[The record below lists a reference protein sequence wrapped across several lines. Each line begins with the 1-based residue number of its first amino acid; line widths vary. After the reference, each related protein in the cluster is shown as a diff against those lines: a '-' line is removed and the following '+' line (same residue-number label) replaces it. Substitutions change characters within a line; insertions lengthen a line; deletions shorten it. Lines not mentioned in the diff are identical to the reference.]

1 MAGFSLC
8 IGIFGVENFYGG
20 DPASIVKVV
29 QQAEKAGVDQCVIT
43 DHVVMG
49 ERTDRYPYGD
59 FPTPPDYQWF
69 EPLTTLSVI
78 AGATNTIRLSQGVLI
93 APLRS
98 AALLAKQAATLDQLS
113 GGRLDLGIGTG
124 WQREEYEA
132 SGIPFKGR
140 KQRLIEQIRA
150 MKTLW
155 TESPASFS
163 GDTVAFEKIHSRP
176 FPAQSGGVPVWVGIA
191 ANGQNIPWLAE
202 VADGWIPIEQDP
214 AAYGPKIAALREA
227 VAKAGRDPVRFAVRA
242 QVQPQFD
249 SDGTPNLEHTLQTIP
264 AMLAAGV
271 THVEIL
277 PIVFVRQPDQM
288 DAFIERLGTVKS
300 QYGS

>member
-8 IGIFGVENFYGG
+8 IGMFGVENFYGG
-20 DPASIVKVV
+20 DPAAIVDVAR
-29 QQAEKAGVDQCVIT
+29 QAENAGFDQCVIT

-59 FPTPPDYQWF
+59 FPTPPDYPWF

-78 AGATNTIRLSQGVLI
+78 AGATTSIRLSQGILI
-93 APLRS
+93 APLRTPV
-98 AALLAKQAATLDQLS
+98 LLAKQAATLDQLC
-113 GGRLDLGIGTG
+113 GGRLDLGVGTG

-150 MKTLW
+150 LKTLW
-155 TESPASFS
+155 TQSPASFA
-163 GDTVAFEKIHSRP
+163 GDTVAFERIHCRP
-176 FPAQSGGVPVWVGIA
+176 FPAQPGGVPVWVGIA
-191 ANGQNIPWLAE
+191 ASEQNIPWLAG

-214 AAYGPKIAALREA
+214 AAYGPKIAALRA
-227 VAKAGRDPVRFAVRA
+227 ALAKTGRDPDQFAIRA
-242 QVQPQFD
+242 QVQPQPG
-249 SDGTPNLEHTLQTIP
+249 SDGAPDLERTLETIP
-264 AMLAAGV
+264 AMLDAGV

-277 PIVFVRQPDQM
+277 PVVFVRHPDEM
-288 DAFIERLGTVKS
+288 AVFMERLAGVKS
-300 QYGS
+300 QYGR